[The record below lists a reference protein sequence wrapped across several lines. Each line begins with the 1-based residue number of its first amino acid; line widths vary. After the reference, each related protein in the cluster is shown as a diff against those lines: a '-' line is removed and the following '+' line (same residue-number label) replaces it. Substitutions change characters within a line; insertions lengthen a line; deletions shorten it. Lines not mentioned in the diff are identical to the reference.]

1 MCDTLD
7 RVQRRF
13 TKRIKRC
20 FKLTY
25 DERLSA
31 LRLDTLAC
39 SRLYHDALLAHKSLH
54 RYTAVTPG
62 SLGLELSQAPT
73 RRGGVRFKHIKPN
86 ADMIKST
93 YSCRLPVNWDKLPES
108 VVFSKSISDFKNK
121 FKKQFKLTKQFN
133 N

>member
-1 MCDTLD
+1 MCDTLE

-13 TKRIKRC
+13 TKRIKGC

-25 DERLSA
+25 NELLSA
-31 LRLDTLAC
+31 LRLDTLTC
-39 SRLYHDALLAHKSLH
+39 RRLYHDALIAYKSLH
-54 RYTAVTPG
+54 GYAAVTPV

-86 ADMIKST
+86 AGMIKST

-108 VVFSKSISDFKNK
+108 VVFSE
-121 FKKQFKLTKQFN
+121 
-133 N
+133 